1 MLYHCMNAKRL
12 GMDPTPPMPLLADQY
27 GDNDLPFKKTPIRVL
42 LLQPQEK
49 GASPISAQDFFNKS
63 SEDEEKSES
72 DAALPEGAVEPT
84 QETLDPQKTQ
94 ETLDPQKKSRARSRA
109 PRIRETISK
118 DSTPFNDEEK
128 ELFEM
133 LRQCRK
139 VQAAAQGCSAFII
152 AYNTALEDMARQRP
166 LNKDDLSLIR
176 GIGPIKI
183 EKYGQDWI
191 DIIVRFKAEKE
202 VQTESPQTPPKKPQ
216 TTSSITTSSSR
227 RTVTQTLQQKIPQ
240 FHTGISFTMEQ
251 ITIDTAAPPPST
263 FTNPFPVSSDND
275 PDSDSSSAF
284 GSPLQTPTR
293 ARSLSHSSLK
303 RKRSSLN
310 TPTQTIIDNELE
322 SVRSGKN
329 KVEELVAT
337 PQCRQPPPPSPSPLS
352 LSHQIFHNKLLALSK
367 AVTTK
372 LSPPPTVPIVNSITL
387 RLIVARPPRTN
398 QELWAIPDIGPFV
411 RACKLAKCD
420 LLEKITLWRVAEGTE
435 K

>member
-1 MLYHCMNAKRL
+1 
-12 GMDPTPPMPLLADQY
+12 MDPTPPMPLLADQY

-202 VQTESPQTPPKKPQ
+202 VQTESPDFEF
-216 TTSSITTSSSR
+216 SGLR
-227 RTVTQTLQQKIPQ
+227 
-240 FHTGISFTMEQ
+240 
-251 ITIDTAAPPPST
+251 
-263 FTNPFPVSSDND
+263 
-275 PDSDSSSAF
+275 
-284 GSPLQTPTR
+284 GSCGTW
-293 ARSLSHSSLK
+293 SY
-303 RKRSSLN
+303 
-310 TPTQTIIDNELE
+310 
-322 SVRSGKN
+322 
-329 KVEELVAT
+329 
-337 PQCRQPPPPSPSPLS
+337 
-352 LSHQIFHNKLLALSK
+352 
-367 AVTTK
+367 
-372 LSPPPTVPIVNSITL
+372 
-387 RLIVARPPRTN
+387 PR
-398 QELWAIPDIGPFV
+398 
-411 RACKLAKCD
+411 
-420 LLEKITLWRVAEGTE
+420 
-435 K
+435 